1 MANEVSI
8 LDVVKR
14 GGYEASLITTFNA
27 TLPFYEEVV
36 LRRLMAAGSR
46 YNVVLMDAAQCAQ
59 AWASEASRPR
69 LAGHAYTLVP
79 MKTAGA
85 FHPKVCLLAGP
96 KKASVLIGS
105 HNLTLSGF
113 GYNREISNWI
123 EVGGTRDTEGVAAL
137 ADTWGLIAQWV
148 TQQHANLPGSI
159 IDSVLA
165 LSNFVSPLTQK
176 TKAFGESGVLG
187 QAPGGPSLLDQVAE
201 RVLGRVQR
209 IVVMGAFF
217 DAKCEL
223 LRELERRWS
232 EAAVTVLIDPETV
245 HLDADLKGL
254 RSMFVSARDAWPESK
269 ISYLHAKA
277 IYFETDAGDV
287 LVSGSANPSRPA
299 WIASAGS
306 GNVEVVYLQVG
317 ADARISAQA
326 LELTKAFACEALD
339 FKTLKGVLD
348 RSNAE
353 GMHVIS
359 VAEAICVA
367 VSDVES
373 DSIRLFLPAGFEP
386 VSVTGFGAG
395 ESQISL
401 ARFFI
406 ETSRLMRVELEGQ
419 ITQVRSLVVL
429 GLNGSSLRAL
439 VHHPAAL
446 NGLCQSKRQTVL
458 REALGAL
465 GSGEGDLG
473 RLIATVEKVIFSD
486 DVGND
491 MRSFARMNSKDGKVT
506 ELPARPESLGVHVA
520 DLPKQRKKHRMLKS
534 GDLAYLLDVLI
545 RRLGLEPDAGPSNKD
560 DLGRSEEELVGQD
573 DETPPDV
580 PRASPSIDDNQIAE
594 IVARKA
600 KTLVRRMIGQLE
612 MASKD
617 ANKAGMAIVQL
628 VAVLALLRELRRLR
642 LALRWR
648 LKQSFVNEV
657 DRRALLDGAMAWLF
671 GRNSMALSKLVSAA
685 DEPLEEVS
693 YLKSLLLWLAWDIG
707 EELTDRISPLMDA
720 DESMGCVRSNAIL
733 FELFPSTAT
742 DSDELAE
749 LERSIRMTVMPTGEE
764 AAKAAAWVAR
774 HLEVGLQV
782 LESAENAANSDVPL
796 RVGELVSVSGANPR
810 RRRVITS
817 VIGNEFSVWEFDGL
831 RSFVRQ
837 RNHVEHEQTS

>member
-36 LRRLMAAGSR
+36 LRRLIAAGSR

-123 EVGGTRDTEGVAAL
+123 EVGGVRDAEGVAAL
-137 ADTWGLIAQWV
+137 ADTWGLIDQWV
-148 TQQHANLPGSI
+148 NQQRANLPGSI

-165 LSNFVSPLTQK
+165 LSNFVLPLTQK
-176 TKAFGESGVLG
+176 TKASGESGVLG
-187 QAPGGPSLLDQVAE
+187 QAPGGSSLLEQVAG
-201 RVLGRVQR
+201 RVLGRVLR

-223 LRELERRWS
+223 LRELERRWPK
-232 EAAVTVLIDPETV
+232 ATVTVLIDPETV
-245 HLDADLKGL
+245 HLDADVEGL
-254 RSMFVSARDAWPESK
+254 RSAFVSAREAWPESK

-299 WIASAGS
+299 WMASAGS

-317 ADARISAQA
+317 AEARISAQS

-339 FKTLKGVLD
+339 LTALKCIVD
-348 RSNAE
+348 RSKAE
-353 GMHVIS
+353 GMFLTTA
-359 VAEAICVA
+359 AEAVCVA

-373 DSIRLFLPAGFEP
+373 DSIRLSLPAGFKP
-386 VSVTGFGAG
+386 VSVTGYCTG
-395 ESQISL
+395 EGQTSL
-401 ARFFI
+401 ARFSI
-406 ETSRLMRVELEGQ
+406 ETAGLLRVQLDVQ
-419 ITQVRSLVVL
+419 ITQVRSLVVC

-439 VHHPAAL
+439 VHHPDAL
-446 NGLCQSKRQTVL
+446 NGLSQSKRQTVL

-465 GSGEGDLG
+465 GAGEGDLG

-486 DVGND
+486 DAGSD
-491 MRSFARMNSKDGKVT
+491 MRVFAHMASKDEKGI
-506 ELPARPESLGVHVA
+506 ELPVRPESLGVHVA
-520 DLPKQRKKHRMLKS
+520 DMPKQRKKLRLLKS

-545 RRLGLEPDAGPSNKD
+545 RRLALEPDEGSKNRD
-560 DLGRSEEELVGQD
+560 DHGRSEEELVGQD
-573 DETPPDV
+573 DETPPDA
-580 PRASPSIDDNQIAE
+580 PQASQAIDDNQIAE

-600 KTLVRRMIGQLE
+600 RTLVRRMIGQLKI
-612 MASKD
+612 ASND
-617 ANKAGMAIVQL
+617 DNKAGMAIVQL

-642 LALRWR
+642 LAPRWR

-657 DRRALLDGAMAWLF
+657 DRRTLLDGAMAWLF

-693 YLKSLLLWLAWDIG
+693 YLRSLLLWLAWDLG

-742 DSDELAE
+742 DPDELAE

-764 AAKAAAWVAR
+764 AAKAAAWLAR
-774 HLEVGLQV
+774 HLDVGIYV
-782 LESAENAANSDVPL
+782 LKYAENAANSDVLL
-796 RVGELVSVSGANPR
+796 RVGQLASVPGANPL

-817 VIGNEFSVWEFDGL
+817 VVDNEFSVWEFDGT

-837 RNHVEHEQTS
+837 RSHV